1 MNMALMFPDVLPSRL
16 AEDNRGETKLF
27 NALKAQ
33 LNNDW
38 IVYHN
43 VYLHERP
50 SLGSR
55 QRDGEID
62 FVLSHPKLGI
72 LVIEVKGGVFISYV
86 PEQDEWRSTD
96 KGLES
101 YKIHNPYNQARKN
114 KYSLLETI
122 SRIKG
127 WEIKDYKDLNDLITV
142 GYCIAFPDVTRIHG
156 NLPQYAVKEITLLE
170 FDCNNLAKRIP
181 MLMEYYRKNQDF
193 SEALSKQIH
202 HDLKA
207 ALAPLFV
214 LDRSLI
220 HWISDEEKE
229 VFELTEEQYQLLDT
243 LRYIKRASI
252 YGCAGS
258 GKTLLATKK
267 AELMAASN
275 QRTLLCCFNLILGD
289 TFSKFSVGKVNLIA
303 NNFHSLIKVL
313 LEPYVKE
320 EYDIY
325 DDQVL
330 LDLVTTYDIPK
341 FDCILIDEA
350 QDFSSEQLDILQ
362 YLLKEDGVLYFF
374 WDSNQKVIRGDIN
387 IPKDIPKFVLNTN
400 LRNTNYIFKHVKEHY
415 HQELDLRHKGPLGR
429 AVVVCDAYKANSQ
442 QDLFIKLRHEVNNL
456 IIQNEIRPQDITILS
471 FKAKSK
477 SILTEFTFNDIPI
490 SYFDDTSVQNSIR
503 IDTVRRFKGM
513 ESPVIIV
520 TEMDDDRSMK
530 DPDLWD
536 DMCYV
541 SFSRAKNHLVILP
554 PDNIQIK

>member
-1 MNMALMFPDVLPSRL
+1 MNIRKVGVNMALMFPDVLPSQL

-50 SLGSR
+50 SLDSR

-86 PEQDEWRSTD
+86 PEQDEWRSTN

-127 WEIKDYKDLNDLITV
+127 WEIKDYKDLNNFITV
-142 GYCIAFPDVTRIHG
+142 GYCVAFPDVTRIHG

-181 MLMEYYRKNQDF
+181 MLMDYYRKNQDF

-252 YGCAGS
+252 YGMC
-258 GKTLLATKK
+258 
-267 AELMAASN
+267 
-275 QRTLLCCFNLILGD
+275 
-289 TFSKFSVGKVNLIA
+289 
-303 NNFHSLIKVL
+303 
-313 LEPYVKE
+313 
-320 EYDIY
+320 
-325 DDQVL
+325 
-330 LDLVTTYDIPK
+330 
-341 FDCILIDEA
+341 
-350 QDFSSEQLDILQ
+350 
-362 YLLKEDGVLYFF
+362 
-374 WDSNQKVIRGDIN
+374 
-387 IPKDIPKFVLNTN
+387 
-400 LRNTNYIFKHVKEHY
+400 
-415 HQELDLRHKGPLGR
+415 
-429 AVVVCDAYKANSQ
+429 
-442 QDLFIKLRHEVNNL
+442 
-456 IIQNEIRPQDITILS
+456 
-471 FKAKSK
+471 
-477 SILTEFTFNDIPI
+477 
-490 SYFDDTSVQNSIR
+490 
-503 IDTVRRFKGM
+503 RF
-513 ESPVIIV
+513 
-520 TEMDDDRSMK
+520 R
-530 DPDLWD
+530 
-536 DMCYV
+536 
-541 SFSRAKNHLVILP
+541 
-554 PDNIQIK
+554 